1 MPPTVVEMDRRL
13 SVLRTAMRE
22 QGYDALVVAGRT
34 GAVESG
40 FLRYLSAWRIWADA
54 AYVVLPLAGD
64 PVFILRARSQTYWA
78 RQESALE
85 NVVRAD
91 NLARCALDVLSAAGA
106 TSPGYVG
113 LNTCGVPVDVAT
125 FRANAKAEHLSDAT
139 SLMVDAMIHKS
150 EEEKGYQ
157 RATAQ
162 ALAHAHRAFGAA
174 LRPGMSEREAV
185 GIAVAEVYAAGCL
198 DGIAHISN
206 RQAPY
211 IRPPSERPIERDDV
225 LRFSMEF
232 AGPEGYW
239 VELSALYSFLP
250 PSGDDQRL
258 FDTTLSAFG
267 RVEAMLRPGVASRD
281 LARAAQ
287 ETFEEAGYSDLGH
300 AIWDAHGI
308 GLNVIEPPLAL
319 PDDMGVLED
328 GMAINVHPGVVIGEA
343 QRGMYIQDN
352 FEVSAGGGLRQSGLD
367 HRWNVVGAG

>member
-1 MPPTVVEMDRRL
+1 MRPTVAEMDRRL
-13 SVLRTAMRE
+13 TVLHAAMRE

-40 FLRYLSAWRIWADA
+40 FIRYLSGWRIWADA
-54 AYVVLPLAGD
+54 AYVVVPLTGA

-78 RQESALE
+78 RQEAALE
-85 NVVRAD
+85 NVIRAD
-91 NLARCALDVLSAAGA
+91 DLARCALDALSAAGA

-113 LNTCGVPVDVAT
+113 LNNCGVPADVAT
-125 FRANAKAEHLSDAT
+125 LHVGTKQGQLPDAT
-139 SLMVDAMIHKS
+139 PLMVDAMIHKS

-157 RATAQ
+157 RTTAR
-162 ALAHAHRAFGAA
+162 ALADAHRAFAAA
-174 LRPGMSEREAV
+174 LRPGMTEREAV
-185 GIAVAEVYAAGCL
+185 GVAVAEVYAAGCL
-198 DGIAHISN
+198 DGIAHISDQ
-206 RQAPY
+206 QAPF
-211 IRPPSERPIERDDV
+211 IRPPSERPIQRDDV

-239 VELSALYSFLP
+239 IELSALYSFLP
-250 PSGDDQRL
+250 PSTNDQQL
-258 FDTTLSAFG
+258 FDTALSAFH
-267 RVEAMLRPGVASRD
+267 RVQTMLRPGVASRD

-319 PDDMGVLED
+319 PDDTGVLED
-328 GMAINVHPGVVIGEA
+328 GMVINVHPGVVIGEA

-352 FEVSAGGGLRQSGLD
+352 FEVSVGGGLRQSGLD
-367 HRWNVVGAG
+367 HRWNVIESA